1 MLCLQVF
8 AVYMLLKHAAE
19 YEPLAGQ
26 GKGAKTADAQDAAA
40 LLDGFHSLLGAL
52 KEDELMQMG
61 LPALR
66 LAPQFVWPHSVSL
79 CVSVCFCLCLCVS
92 VCLFL
97 SVFMCLSVCWCLSVC
112 LFLSLFVCLCLC
124 VSVGLSV
131 SVCLSVYRMCVCVCV
146 CVCVCALYTVCL
158 LQATILHL
166 KTGKATHCVSTAASC
181 CVVAAVCPGPAGIV
195 AWFPQAMHWHNSTST
210 RTLQTIICCH
220 GACACS
226 YLSVSP
232 CNTVHT
238 FG

>member
-1 MLCLQVF
+1 M
-8 AVYMLLKHAAE
+8 
-19 YEPLAGQ
+19 
-26 GKGAKTADAQDAAA
+26 
-40 LLDGFHSLLGAL
+40 SL
-52 KEDELMQMG
+52 
-61 LPALR
+61 
-66 LAPQFVWPHSVSL
+66 
-79 CVSVCFCLCLCVS
+79 
-92 VCLFL
+92 CLFL
-97 SVFMCLSVCWCLSVC
+97 SVF
-112 LFLSLFVCLCLC
+112 VCLCLSISVCVC
-124 VSVGLSV
+124 VSVCVLV
-131 SVCLSVYRMCVCVCV
+131 SVCLSVSVSVCVSLSVCLCRSVGVCLSVCVPCVCVCV
-146 CVCVCALYTVCL
+146 CVCVCALYTACL

-181 CVVAAVCPGPAGIV
+181 CVVAAVCPGPADIV